1 MRSEPGREVREKL
14 DRDRLRRLIVALGES
29 VTTGPAC
36 QVYLVGGATAVERG
50 WRPATIEAD
59 LSVSDERPLARVQ
72 AIKEA
77 LRVNIELSSPEQF
90 VPALAGSA
98 DRHLFV
104 ESVGRVSFFHF
115 DPYMQLLAKIVRGF
129 EHDLLDASR
138 FIDDGL
144 VDVAR
149 FLALVRE
156 IPDEAYAR
164 HPNLSRR
171 MVESAVGDFVRSRKR
186 G

>member
-1 MRSEPGREVREKL
+1 MRSDPGCGVGEKL

-50 WRPATIEAD
+50 WRAATIDAD
-59 LSVSDERPLARVQ
+59 LSVSDDRPLARVQ

-77 LRVNIELSSPEQF
+77 LHVNIELSSPDQF

-115 DPYMQLLAKIVRGF
+115 DPYTQLLAKIVRGF
-129 EHDLLDASR
+129 EHDLGDAAR

-149 FLALVRE
+149 FQPLVRE
-156 IPDEAYAR
+156 IPDEAYMR
-164 HPNLSRR
+164 HPNLSRS
-171 MVESAVGDFVRSRKR
+171 MVESAVEDFLR
-186 G
+186 GRRRG